1 MSDYV
6 PKLVH
11 LPGTELSPE
20 FVLHRTLNKLNHIQ
34 AVAVVILWKNGESDT
49 DWSQMNLSELCW
61 VSRSLD
67 ECVSAIVRREMPA
80 IKEQI

>member
-20 FVLHRTLNKLNHIQ
+20 VVIHRTLNKLEHIK
-34 AVAVVILWKNGESDT
+34 AVAVVILWKNGESDV
-49 DWSQMNLSELCW
+49 DWSQMKLSELTW
-61 VSRSLD
+61 IGRSLD
-67 ECVSAIVRREMPA
+67 ESIGAIVRSKMPG
-80 IKEQI
+80 IKDV